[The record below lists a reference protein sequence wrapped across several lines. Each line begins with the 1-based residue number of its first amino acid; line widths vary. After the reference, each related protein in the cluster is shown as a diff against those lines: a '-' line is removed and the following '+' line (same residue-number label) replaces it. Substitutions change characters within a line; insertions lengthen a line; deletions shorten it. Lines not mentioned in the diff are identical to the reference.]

1 MGSAVSCA
9 AMMVGVLSCAM
20 ERPDR
25 MTSTVPREILGW
37 VAVEDRSYDRKSLYT
52 YIDGG
57 AELYLAYRFHRVAVS
72 TYRKAGAGDIILD
85 VYDMGT
91 PEDAYGVFSAE
102 RESEDVGVG
111 ECSEYGGGLLRF
123 FKGTFFVSIMA
134 VEETMESREAVF
146 SLGRSVAGAISPA
159 GGVPE
164 LISLLPEHGLIG
176 TSIRYFYH
184 PMILNLHYYLAEE
197 NILELDHHTRAVL
210 AQYTEENGAG
220 YLLLVGYSSATGASA
235 AGDRFAEVYM
245 PDAME
250 GVVQTENGRWT
261 AMTVRS
267 RYVVVV
273 LDAATEQSAR
283 LLLQTACDRLEV
295 EG

>member
-1 MGSAVSCA
+1 M
-9 AMMVGVLSCAM
+9 
-20 ERPDR
+20 R
-25 MTSTVPREILGW
+25 STIPREIHGW

-57 AELYLAYRFHRVAVS
+57 AELYLAYRFRRVTVS

-102 RESEDVGVG
+102 RESEDIGVG

-123 FKGTFFVSIMA
+123 FKGPFFVSIMA
-134 VEETMESREAVF
+134 VEETVESREAVF
-146 SLGRSVAGAISPA
+146 SLGRSVAGTILPA

-164 LISLLPEHGLIG
+164 LISLLPEHGLID

-197 NILELDHHTRAVL
+197 NILEIDDHTRAVL
-210 AQYTEENGAG
+210 AQYTAENGAG
-220 YLLLVGYSSATGASA
+220 YLLLVRYSSATGASA
-235 AGDRFAEVYM
+235 TGDRFSKVYM

-250 GVVQTENGRWT
+250 GMVQTENGRWT
-261 AMTVRS
+261 AMTIRS
-267 RYVVVV
+267 PFVAIV

-283 LLLQTACDRLEV
+283 RLLEAVCDRLEV
-295 EG
+295 EE